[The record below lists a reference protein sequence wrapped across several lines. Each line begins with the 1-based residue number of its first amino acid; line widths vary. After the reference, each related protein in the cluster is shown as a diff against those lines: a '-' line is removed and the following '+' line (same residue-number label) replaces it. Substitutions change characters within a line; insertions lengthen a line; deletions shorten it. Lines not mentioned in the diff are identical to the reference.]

1 MLSAE
6 AARQSTAITGRLL
19 CFEQLP
25 FIDEFF
31 HALRVRFRG
40 IGESLIITGLATGIR
55 PRVFRFVLLAHATTE
70 ARYPPKDAWILLCRR
85 SLDR

>member
-1 MLSAE
+1 MDLGNRIERIFNS
-6 AARQSTAITGRLL
+6 IDDI
-19 CFEQLP
+19 CFEKLP

-31 HALRVRFRG
+31 HALRVRFRS
-40 IGESLIITGLATGIR
+40 IAESLIITGLASGIR
-55 PRVFRFVLLAHATTE
+55 PHVFRFMLLFHKTTE